1 MKTAN
6 TMNSMNSGKK
16 ETVYLVTSAAGFM
29 GGQVVRQLLARGD
42 RVRAFVLRGDPG
54 VKYVPSEA
62 EIVEGD
68 VRDYE
73 SLERFFQVPAGVE
86 TVVLHIASVV
96 SMDEAYNQ
104 KVMDI
109 NVGGTKNILK
119 LCLRHR
125 ECRKLVYVS
134 STGAIPE
141 RPKGENIT
149 EPEWFDPDS
158 VRGCYS
164 KSKAMAT
171 QAVLDAVEKDGLN
184 ACVVYPA
191 GIMGPEDSA
200 LSNETT
206 GTLLK
211 LINGGMPAGID
222 GSFNLADVRDLARG
236 IILAADK
243 GAAGAGYI
251 LGNEEITFRQFAE
264 IVAEESGCKK
274 IRTFIPIWAAN
285 GMAVCMEAKAK
296 LTGGKPLMT
305 RFSIYNLA
313 RNNAFDSSRAKRELG
328 YTTRSYRETMRDEI
342 AWMKDAGL
350 IANPAKPVYNGVRK
364 AAAAH

>member
-1 MKTAN
+1 MKTVN
-6 TMNSMNSGKK
+6 TMNGGKK
-16 ETVYLVTSAAGFM
+16 EILYLVTSAAGFM
-29 GGQVVRQLLARGD
+29 GGKVVRQLLDRGD

-54 VKYVPSEA
+54 IQFVPKEA

-68 VRDYE
+68 VCDFE
-73 SLERFFQVPAGVE
+73 SLERFFQVPVGVE

-109 NVGGTKNILK
+109 NVGGTKNIIK

-141 RPKGENIT
+141 RPRGEKIA
-149 EPEWFDPDS
+149 EAARFDPDK
-158 VRGCYS
+158 VVGCYS
-164 KSKAMAT
+164 KSKALAT
-171 QAVLDAVEKDGLN
+171 QAVLDAVAHDGLN

-191 GIMGPEDSA
+191 GIMGPEDFA
-200 LSNETT
+200 FSNETT

-211 LINGGMPAGID
+211 LINGGMPAGIN
-222 GSFNLADVRDLARG
+222 GSFNLADARDLARG

-243 GAAGAGYI
+243 GGAGEGYI
-251 LGNEEITFRQFAE
+251 LGNEEITFQEFAK
-264 IVAEESGCKK
+264 IVAEESGCGK
-274 IRTFIPIWAAN
+274 IRMFLPIWAAN
-285 GMAVCMEAKAK
+285 LMALCMEAHAK
-296 LTGGKPLMT
+296 RTGEKPLMT

-313 RNNAFDSSRAKRELG
+313 RNNDFDSAKARRELG
-328 YTTRSYRETMRDEI
+328 YTTRSYRETLRDEI
-342 AWMKDAGL
+342 AWLKASGR
-350 IANPAKPVYNGVRK
+350 IEISRKPEYNGVRRT
-364 AAAAH
+364 AAAH

>member
-1 MKTAN
+1 MRSFSL
-6 TMNSMNSGKK
+6 MDSRK
-16 ETVYLVTSAAGFM
+16 ETLYLVTSAAGFM

-42 RVRAFVLRGDPG
+42 RVRAFVLKGDPG
-54 VKYVPSEA
+54 VKYVPKEA

-68 VRDYE
+68 VRDFE
-73 SLERFFQVPAGVE
+73 TLERFFQVPAGVE

-96 SMDEAYNQ
+96 SMDEGYNQ

-141 RPKGENIT
+141 APKGQPVREV
-149 EPEWFDPDS
+149 ERFDPEQ

-164 KSKAMAT
+164 KSKALAT
-171 QAVLDAVEKDGLN
+171 QAVLDAAREQGLN
-184 ACVVYPA
+184 ACVVFPT
-191 GIMGPEDSA
+191 GIMGPDDLA
-200 LSNETT
+200 MSNETT

-236 IILAADK
+236 ILLAADR
-243 GAAGAGYI
+243 GCAGEGYI
-251 LGNEEITFRQFAE
+251 LGSDEITFRQFAE
-264 IVAEESGCKK
+264 IVAEESRCKK
-274 IRTFIPIWAAN
+274 IRVFLPIWAAN
-285 GMAVCMEAKAK
+285 LMAGIMEARAK
-296 LTGGKPLMT
+296 RTGEKPLMT

-313 RNNAFDSSRAKRELG
+313 RNNAFDSSKAKNELG
-328 YTTRSYRETMRDEI
+328 YTTRPCRETLRDEI
-342 AWMKDAGL
+342 AWLKSTGK
-350 IANPAKPVYNGVRK
+350 IANPEKKAYNDLRT
-364 AAAAH
+364 AAAH